1 MEKAKKLDWDWMVA
15 CGIMWSM
22 SSPSITIRPAR
33 EADESLVL
41 RLAALDSSPAPR
53 GDVLLAERDGRP
65 VAAVGIADGRT
76 VADPF
81 TATADMT
88 AVLQIRAK
96 QLRIADRAA
105 TAATFSRLRLG
116 QAA

>member
-1 MEKAKKLDWDWMVA
+1 MEKPKKVDWDWMVA
-15 CGIMWSM
+15 SVIMCTM
-22 SSPSITIRPAR
+22 TSPSITIRPAR

-41 RLAALDSSPAPR
+41 RLAALDSRPVPR
-53 GDVLLAERDGRP
+53 GEVLLAERDGRP

-88 AVLQIRAK
+88 AVLRIRAK

-105 TAATFSRLRLG
+105 TAATFSRMRLG
-116 QAA
+116 HAA

>member
-1 MEKAKKLDWDWMVA
+1 MT
-15 CGIMWSM
+15 
-22 SSPSITIRPAR
+22 SPSITIRPAR
-33 EADESLVL
+33 EADELL
-41 RLAALDSSPAPR
+41 IRRLAALDSRPVPK
-53 GDVLLAERDGRP
+53 GDVLLAETDGRP

-81 TATADMT
+81 VATADTT

-105 TAATFSRLRLG
+105 TAAPVSRLHLRH
-116 QAA
+116 AA